1 MKALVTGTGIYVPE
15 RVVSNQEIAERLG
28 LTPEQI
34 FKSSGIHRRRWVDE
48 GTRTSELAAHALR
61 HALEDARLEAKDVD
75 YLLMGTMTP
84 DRFIPGSAP
93 SVQNQ
98 LGLGQ
103 IPCLDIR
110 ATCCNALY
118 GMQLAR
124 ALVQSGAARHVAI
137 CLAEIQSAWLDLSQA
152 SGTISMLFG
161 DGASALIVSAEDAL
175 DDDEDERHALEILD
189 VLLATDGAYVDDLG
203 IRRPGTEFGVS
214 SARSVEEASAS
225 ETEANVTEANITEA
239 SGTVASAGDTYARM
253 VGQSVILQASRKMVA
268 ACNALLARNNLAV
281 EDVQWLVPHQANAN
295 LLAQVGRA
303 LRFPPEWNGL
313 VSVLE
318 DFGNTSSASMG
329 LALDSLRRSGRI
341 GEGDYL
347 LLPAFGAGFTWGAG
361 LCRA

>member
-1 MKALVTGTGIYVPE
+1 MYVPE
-15 RVVSNQEIAERLG
+15 RVVSNEEIAERLG
-28 LTPEQI
+28 VTPEQI
-34 FKSSGIHRRRWVDE
+34 FKSSGIHRRRWADE

-61 HALEDARLEAKDVD
+61 NALEDARLEANDVD
-75 YLLMGTMTP
+75 YLLLGTMTP

-98 LGLGQ
+98 LGLRQ

-124 ALVQSGAARHVAI
+124 ALVQSRAARHVAI
-137 CLAEIQSAWLDLSQA
+137 CLAEIQSAWLDLSHA

-175 DDDEDERHALEILD
+175 DKDEDERRALEILD

-214 SARSVEEASAS
+214 SPRGVEATAG
-225 ETEANVTEANITEA
+225 ANVTEASGTQA
-239 SGTVASAGDTYARM
+239 SGTEESAGDTYARM
-253 VGQSVILQASRKMVA
+253 VGQSVILQASRKMVT
-268 ACNALLARNNLAV
+268 ACQSVLARNNLAV
-281 EDVQWLVPHQANAN
+281 EDVQWVVPHQANAN

-303 LRFPPEWNGL
+303 LRFPQEWNGL
-313 VSVLE
+313 VSVLD

-329 LALDSLRRSGRI
+329 LALDSLRRSGRV